1 LISGKGHMRNALRTR
16 ATTANREQLISNI
29 RDTLAKSGY
38 FVSEPL
44 SLRSVSFDLVARKD
58 KQLLIIKALSNID
71 SLSSEDSKEIKVLAH
86 ALGAS
91 PLVIGLHSSSAELED
106 GILYTRFGIPIVSE
120 GTFREHLL
128 EGVPPFVYAAPGG
141 LYVKIDGEALKSMR
155 AARNISLGALA
166 EAAGVSRKAIQMYE
180 GGMGAMMDIAERME
194 DFLNE
199 ALVQPLDPFA
209 VTAEVA
215 EALKGFEECDG
226 ANRDIFEMLK
236 EIGYSVVPTKK
247 CPFDALASEEEF
259 LLLTAVGEDP
269 KTSERKAVAVG
280 NISRVTEK
288 KSVVF
293 IQRRAGSREEIAG
306 TPIVTKDELRRT
318 DDSDDLMELIL
329 KRERRRGI

>member
-1 LISGKGHMRNALRTR
+1 MISEKEHMRKAVRTKA
-16 ATTANREQLISNI
+16 ATVNREQLIANI
-29 RDTLAKSGY
+29 RETLAKSGY

-44 SLRSVSFDLVARKD
+44 SLRSVSFDLVGRKD
-58 KQLLIIKALSNID
+58 RQLLIIKALSNID
-71 SLSSEDSKEIKVLAH
+71 SLSSEDATEIKVLSH

-91 PLVIGLHSSSAELED
+91 PLVVGLHSSSAELED

-120 GTFREHLL
+120 GTFKEHLL

-141 LYVKIDGEALKSMR
+141 LYVKIDGETLRNAR
-155 AARNISLGALA
+155 AARNISLGGLA

-180 GGMGAMMDIAERME
+180 GGMGAMIEIAERME

-215 EALKGFEECDG
+215 EILKSLDQYEG

-236 EIGYSVVPTKK
+236 EIGYSVVPTRK
-247 CPFDALASEEEF
+247 CPFDALAKEEEF

-269 KTSERKAVAVG
+269 KTSERKAMAVG

-293 IQRRAGSREEIAG
+293 IQKKAGSREDIAG
-306 TPIVTKDELRRT
+306 TPLVTKDELRRT
-318 DDSDDLMELIL
+318 DDADDLRELIL
-329 KRERRRGI
+329 RRERRKVI

>member
-1 LISGKGHMRNALRTR
+1 MISEKEHTRNALRTR
-16 ATTANREQLISNI
+16 ATTANREQLIANI
-29 RDTLAKSGY
+29 RGTLAKSGY

-58 KQLLIIKALSNID
+58 RQLLIIKALSNID
-71 SLSSEDSKEIKVLAH
+71 SLTSEDAAEIKVLAH

-120 GTFREHLL
+120 GTFKEHLL

-141 LYVKIDGEALKSMR
+141 LYVKIDGEALRSLR
-155 AARNISLGALA
+155 AARSISLGALA

-180 GGMGAMMDIAERME
+180 GGMGAMMEIAERME

-215 EALKGFEECDG
+215 EVLKTFEEYEG
-226 ANRDIFEMLK
+226 ANKDIFEMLK

-247 CPFDALASEEEF
+247 CPFDALAKEDEF
-259 LLLTAVGEDP
+259 LLLTAVGEDTR
-269 KTSERKAVAVG
+269 TSEKKALAVG

-293 IQRRAGSREEIAG
+293 IQRRTGSRGDIAG

-329 KRERRRGI
+329 KRERRRGP